1 MGNNSKQ
8 PIVVGIVGHLSPEF
22 LTDFKQ
28 HIEKFSHFRLIIFKE
43 SDDKL
48 WIVSRSDK
56 PYD

>member
-1 MGNNSKQ
+1 MENNNR
-8 PIVVGIVGHLSPEF
+8 PIVVGIVGHISPEF
-22 LTDFKQ
+22 LADFK
-28 HIEKFSHFRLIIFKE
+28 HYIEKFSQFRLIIFKE